1 MMEWIWIISGILLV
15 LLGIAGSLLPAL
27 PGPPIA
33 FAGLLLQQLREPNP
47 FTTSF
52 LLIWLV
58 VVLVVVV
65 LDYYVPIWGTKKFG
79 GSKYGMWGCTL
90 GFLLAFWIGPWGMII
105 GPFIGALI
113 GELIAR
119 KTGQQALRAAF
130 GAFLGFLAGSLI
142 KLIVCGIML
151 YHVVASI

>member
-1 MMEWIWIISGILLV
+1 MEWIWIISGILLV
-15 LLGIAGSLLPAL
+15 LLGIVGSLLPAL
-27 PGPPIA
+27 PGPPVA

-52 LLIWLV
+52 LLVWLA
-58 VVLVVVV
+58 VVLIVVV

-90 GFLLAFWIGPWGMII
+90 GFLLVFWMGPWGMII